1 MPGQLL
7 VPLILTA
14 GPLASRV
21 LTAVLTRRTTTTT
34 PARRAA

>member
-7 VPLILTA
+7 VPLILAA
-14 GPLASRV
+14 GPLAGHV